1 MTTARAPI
9 PYSPSVERQEP
20 DEQQTTDEL
29 VAALRSI
36 SETTFADYKHAVR
49 SVHAKGHGIIHGT
62 LEVLP
67 ELPENLAQGLF
78 ANPGT
83 YDVAMRFST
92 TPGDIVDD
100 KISTP
105 RGLAIKVIGVEGE
118 RLPGSEASSTQ
129 DFLMVNGPAF
139 NAPTAKAFLKNMKL
153 LAKTT
158 DKAEGLKKVLSA
170 ALRGAETIAEAFGT
184 QSATLKALGG
194 HPLTSPLGETYFTQ
208 TPMRYGDYIAKL
220 SLAPTSPGL
229 LAMKE
234 APVDL
239 AGKPFGL
246 RESISHFFSAQGG
259 TWALRV
265 QLCSDLDKMPIE
277 DSSVAWDETDS
288 PYIPVATLNVGPQA
302 SWVKEHSEAIEDSL
316 SFSPWHGIS
325 AHKPLGSIMRVRKA
339 AYEMSAGFRSSHNK
353 CPVREPHN
361 IAAIS

>member
-1 MTTARAPI
+1 MTTERAPVQ
-9 PYSPSVERQEP
+9 YSPSVERQEP

-36 SETTFADYKHAVR
+36 SETTFADYRHAVR
-49 SVHAKGHGIIHGT
+49 SVHAKGHGIIRGT
-62 LEVLP
+62 LEILP
-67 ELPENLAQGLF
+67 ELPDNLAQGLF
-78 ANPGT
+78 ANAGT

-105 RGLAIKVIGVEGE
+105 RGLAVKIMNVEGE
-118 RLPGSEASSTQ
+118 RLPGSEESSTQ

-139 NAPTAKAFLKNMKL
+139 NAPSAKAFLKNLQL

-170 ALRGAETIAEAFGT
+170 ALRGAEAIAEAFGT

-208 TPMRYGDYIAKL
+208 TPMRYGNFIAKL
-220 SLAPTSPGL
+220 SLAPSSPGL
-229 LAMKE
+229 LAMTG

-239 AGKPFGL
+239 DGKPFGL
-246 RESISHFFSAQGG
+246 RESISDFFSTQGG

-265 QLCSDLDKMPIE
+265 QLCTDLEKMPIE

-288 PYIPVATLNVGPQA
+288 PYLPVATLNVRPQA
-302 SWVKEHSEAIEDSL
+302 SWVNGHSEEIEDSL

-325 AHKPLGSIMRVRKA
+325 AHKPLGSIMRVRKS
-339 AYEMSAGFRSSHNK
+339 AYEMSASFRSSHNK
-353 CPVREPHN
+353 CPVREFRD
-361 IAAIS
+361 IEAIN